1 MPQWLTRWKTL
12 EILAGDGRLQI
23 GMAAG
28 FKSERWPAS
37 NRNPGRLPVGIP
49 GRLKSESASNEFRIA
64 GQATDGVHQAHRVLP
79 IGTGKRFR
87 RTYGH
92 VISPP

>member
-49 GRLKSESASNEFRIA
+49 GRLKSESATLFGCYFQPTGRRHRGSTAATHA
-64 GQATDGVHQAHRVLP
+64 GRNTLVANSHAQR
-79 IGTGKRFR
+79 
-87 RTYGH
+87 
-92 VISPP
+92 

>member
-23 GMAAG
+23 AMAAG

-49 GRLKSESASNEFRIA
+49 GRLKSESACRSSFFSHDEPGESELVR
-64 GQATDGVHQAHRVLP
+64 
-79 IGTGKRFR
+79 
-87 RTYGH
+87 
-92 VISPP
+92 